1 MEPYLK
7 GAHLKKKYP
16 GKTDMEMYN
25 IALEVLPE
33 AGYEVQKEKKLSG
46 AITGECRYQ
55 GKQIFWGLLVNIL
68 GSDLTITVKSKS
80 IDEDELME
88 IAESIGDVL
97 DEALKET

>member
-7 GAHLKKKYP
+7 GAHLKKDYP

-33 AGYEVQKEKKLSG
+33 AGYQVTKEKKLSG
-46 AITGECRYQ
+46 AIAGDFRYQ
-55 GKQIFWGLLVNIL
+55 GKQVFWGLLVNIMGDSL
-68 GSDLTITVKSKS
+68 IITVKSKS
-80 IDEDELME
+80 LEKDVLLG

-97 DEALKET
+97 DKALK